1 MKLTA
6 TAASNGFS
14 DVLSRV
20 AAGETI
26 EIERHGHT
34 VAVIIPPQ
42 RGLLSGTELRAL
54 IDRLPMADEEFGR
67 DVARLGEVVRSPAE
81 SWPS

>member
-1 MKLTA
+1 M
-6 TAASNGFS
+6 
-14 DVLSRV
+14 LSRV

-42 RGLLSGTELRAL
+42 RGYLGGADLLTLLEQ
-54 IDRLPMADEEFGR
+54 LPMPDEDFGS
-67 DVARLGEVVRSPAE
+67 DVARLAE
-81 SWPS
+81 LTRPPVEPWPS

>member
-6 TAASNGFS
+6 TAASKEFS
-14 DVLSRV
+14 DMLSRV

-42 RGLLSGTELRAL
+42 RGHLGGADLLAVL
-54 IDRLPMADEEFGR
+54 DQLPVPDGGFGA
-67 DVARLGEVVRSPAE
+67 DVARLSELTRPPVEP
-81 SWPS
+81 WPS